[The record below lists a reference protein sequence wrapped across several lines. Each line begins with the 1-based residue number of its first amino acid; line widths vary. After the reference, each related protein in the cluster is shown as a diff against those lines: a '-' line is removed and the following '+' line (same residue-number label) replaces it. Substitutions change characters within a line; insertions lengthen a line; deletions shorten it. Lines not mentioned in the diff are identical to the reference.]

1 MDKVFIT
8 DCPRD
13 ALQGVDT
20 FVPTEEK
27 VRHIN
32 TLLASGSFDRIDFG
46 SFVSPKAVPQ
56 MADTAKV
63 AEAIRDKNGTE
74 LLAVVLNSRG
84 AEEGLNHEAIDVF
97 GYPFSISET
106 FQKRNGN
113 STIGESFDRLK
124 EITHAVLRKNRKVE
138 VYLSMAFGNPYND
151 PWDKEIV
158 LSWMEKI
165 WDLGVS
171 SISLADTVGNANPS
185 LVSELVTQI
194 LTIHPDLPLSVH
206 LHSEPS
212 QATEKVMAAYLA
224 GCRRFDGAILGF
236 GGCPFAQN
244 ELVGNIP
251 SEELLRLFQRANE
264 VQIYN
269 LQESFKSLVYV
280 H

>member
-13 ALQGVDT
+13 ALQGVEL
-20 FVPTEEK
+20 FVPTEDK
-27 VRHIN
+27 IRHIK
-32 TLLASGSFDRIDFG
+32 TLLDSGSFDRIDFG

-56 MADTAKV
+56 MVDTSKV
-63 AEAIRDKNGTE
+63 AEAIRDKNGAE

-84 AEEGLNHEAIDVF
+84 ATEGLNHEVIDVF

-113 STIGESFDRLK
+113 STIEESFDRLK
-124 EITHAVLRKNRKVE
+124 EITQIVLRKNKRLE
-138 VYLSMAFGNPYND
+138 VYLSMAFGNPYSD
-151 PWDKEIV
+151 PWNTDIV
-158 LSWMEKI
+158 LTWMEKI
-165 WDLGVS
+165 LDLGVS
-171 SISLADTVGNANPS
+171 SISLADTVGTATPG
-185 LVSELVTQI
+185 LVGELVTQI

-212 QATEKVMAAYLA
+212 RATEKVMAAYLA

-264 VQIYN
+264 DQISI
-269 LQESFKSLVYV
+269 LQESFKKLVYV